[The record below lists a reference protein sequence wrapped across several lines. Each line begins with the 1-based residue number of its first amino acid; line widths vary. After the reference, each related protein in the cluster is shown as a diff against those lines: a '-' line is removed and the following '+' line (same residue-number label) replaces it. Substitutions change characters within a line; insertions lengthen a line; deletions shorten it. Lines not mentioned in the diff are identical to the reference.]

1 MATWKMQDAKVQLS
15 TLVQQA
21 IKTGPQFITLRGEP
35 AVVVLSQVEYDA
47 IKNRAE
53 NKIQKLKSSD

>member
-1 MATWKMQDAKVQLS
+1 MTTWKMQDAKVQLS

-35 AVVVLSQVEYDA
+35 AVVVISQAEYEA
-47 IKNRAE
+47 LT
-53 NKIQKLKSSD
+53 LKTSKRT